1 MRIASLLP
9 SATEIV
15 YALGLD
21 EHLVGVT
28 FECDYP
34 PDPRQGRPV
43 LVGGL
48 ATEGLSS
55 SEIDALVRARAEAG
69 ENLYSLDEAAFRAAA
84 PDLVLTQDLCRVCA
98 LPTDEVDR
106 AMERLGCTAE
116 LVVLD
121 PHTLQDVLDG
131 ILAVGRAAGVE
142 ERASAYTA
150 GLRDR
155 LAAVA
160 TRNAGRAEPRVFVLE
175 WPDPPFLAGHWV
187 PDLVTAAGG
196 DAVLAR
202 SGQRSVPTT
211 FEAIAEVDPDVVV
224 VASCGFDLEGTA
236 GHAADVLERLPAR
249 AAVWAVD
256 ANAVMVRPGPRL
268 VDGVEVL
275 AELLHGGSPDS
286 RLARLIRPGL
296 PSA

>member
-28 FECDYP
+28 FECDHP

-48 ATEGLSS
+48 HTEGLTSA
-55 SEIDALVRARAEAG
+55 EIDALVRARAEAG
-69 ENLYSLDEAAFRAAA
+69 ENLYALDEEAFRAAA

-116 LVVLD
+116 VVVLD

-131 ILAVGRAAGVE
+131 IVAVGRAAGVE
-142 ERASAYTA
+142 DRALAYRA
-150 GLRDR
+150 GLHER
-155 LAAVA
+155 LAAMA
-160 TRNAGRAEPRVFVLE
+160 ARTAGGPEPRVFVLE

-187 PDLVTAAGG
+187 PDLVVAAGG

-211 FEAIAEVDPDVVV
+211 FEAIAEADPDVVL
-224 VASCGFDLEGTA
+224 VASCGFDLEGTTA
-236 GHAADVLERLPAR
+236 HAAEVLERLPGR

-275 AELLHGGSPDS
+275 AELLHGGEPDPT
-286 RLARLIRPGL
+286 LARRIRPGR
-296 PSA
+296 PGV